1 MSGLVGVSRWGYA
14 IAVGMFV
21 MCVFGSGEVFAQ
33 DAPSSDPSASPRERE
48 LRDQLKNILQELDEL
63 QQKKE
68 SEKPEAE
75 RPTIIK
81 EKAESASP
89 EGATEPASDA
99 KPDFDL
105 ADISIVSE
113 RFQKRS
119 EGMSF
124 LATVPNETQ
133 SQPTRTMKESLEAVP
148 GIVLRQANGPRDFSI
163 MIRGQGAKTA
173 FAIRNIKVYE
183 DGISQTQSDGLSR
196 LDIQDPW
203 FMRSTE
209 VIRGASSSLYDNYAL
224 GGMVHFRTRRGRD
237 IRGLETFFS
246 GGSFGYQKYG
256 VAIGQ
261 ETDRFDIAMFGSQM
275 AADGFIQHSNYN
287 TQTIN
292 FNVRYK
298 IDDRQN
304 FYFKAM
310 TNWLSTKVP
319 TRLTQSQ
326 FLTDERQAGGAQTF
340 CTSGTYNGGCANA
353 LLLDQSRVDRRTIIG
368 GIYERQIDAN
378 TVLTVE
384 ADYDVKDIQQS
395 FSQIFENTNP
405 NYKSYA
411 DLRHD
416 GRLGAMPLKSYVGFF
431 VNYMDQKGNTFQNL
445 ADGFGTKG
453 TLLQNNRG
461 TIFNIGGRFREELE
475 FYPNWILAVGL
486 GFEQSRINV
495 QATNYVPNDTPDP
508 TIPDAGALANRA
520 SVNRTFSNWA
530 PEGSIMWKPSADY
543 RHWVRAST
551 GYGIPQF
558 SDLLRNPITGLPGT
572 NFSLKP
578 QKDLNLEIGTEARL
592 HPTLFVQVVGFYTFF
607 KDEIITQVISGSNT
621 ASVNADLSRYRG
633 VEVFAD
639 WRPVPGLRVSG
650 AYTHIN
656 TEYINF
662 SDRITVL
669 GVPTTVVRDGKQVP
683 NVPTDIL
690 NGKVEYYHAPTG
702 WGAWVEGNYSNSYF
716 LNNNN
721 TVGFPSYVIG
731 NINVSKMIAF
741 SKSSWFRFAKL
752 YVEVDNIADTK
763 YAASGQVVS
772 GETHALAAAQQLFFA
787 GYGRAIYGGVTLGL
801 F

>member
-1 MSGLVGVSRWGYA
+1 MFELVRVSRWGCA
-14 IAVGMFV
+14 IAVGLLV
-21 MCVFGSGEVFAQ
+21 MCAAGDGNALAQ
-33 DAPSSDPSASPRERE
+33 DAPSSDPSASPRERA
-48 LRDQLKNILQELDEL
+48 LRDQLKNILRELDEL

-68 SEKPEAE
+68 SEKPDAE

-81 EKAESASP
+81 ESAEPASP
-89 EGATEPASDA
+89 ETATEATST

-105 ADISIVSE
+105 ADMSIVS
-113 RFQKRS
+113 KRS
-119 EGMSF
+119 QNRPEGLS
-124 LATVPNETQ
+124 LSATVPSETE
-133 SQPTRTMKESLEAVP
+133 SQPTRTMKESMESLP
-148 GIVLRQANGPRDFSI
+148 GIVLRQANGPRDFSM

-173 FAIRNIKVYE
+173 FAIRDIKVYE

-203 FMRSTE
+203 FMRSVE

-224 GGMVHFRTRRGRD
+224 GGMVHFRTRRGSD
-237 IRGLETFFS
+237 IHGLETFFS

-261 ETDRFDIAMFGSQM
+261 ETEKFDIAMFGSQM

-304 FYFKAM
+304 FYFKAI
-310 TNWLSTKVP
+310 TNWLNTKVP
-319 TRLTQSQ
+319 TRLTQGQ
-326 FLTDERQAGGAQTF
+326 YFADERQAGGAQTP
-340 CTSGTYNGGCANA
+340 CTPGTYNAGCANS

-368 GIYERQIDAN
+368 GIYERQIDTN

-384 ADYDVKDIQQS
+384 ADYDLKDIQQS
-395 FSQIFENTNP
+395 FSQVIENTNP

-431 VNYMDQKGNTFQNL
+431 VNKMEQKGNTFQNL

-453 TLLQNNRG
+453 TLIQNTRG

-475 FYPNWILAVGL
+475 FYPNWIFAVGL

-495 QATNYVPNDTPDP
+495 YATNYDQT
-508 TIPDAGALANRA
+508 TGAFANRVSA
-520 SVNRTFSNWA
+520 NRTFSNWA
-530 PEGSIMWKPSADY
+530 PEGSITWKPSVDR
-543 RHWVRAST
+543 RHWIRAST

-558 SDLLRNPITGLPGT
+558 ANLLRDPVTGQPGT
-572 NFSLKP
+572 NFNLKP
-578 QKDLNLEIGTEARL
+578 QKNLNLEIGTEMRL
-592 HPTLFVQVVGFYTFF
+592 HPTLLVHVVGFYTFF
-607 KDEIITQVISGSNT
+607 KDEIITQVITGNNT
-621 ASVNADLSRYRG
+621 ASVNADSSRYRG
-633 VEVFAD
+633 VELFAD
-639 WRPVPGLRVSG
+639 WRPVTGLRVSG

-669 GVPTTVVRDGKQVP
+669 GVPTTAVRDGKQVP

-690 NGKVEYYHAPTG
+690 NGKLEYYHAPTG
-702 WGAWVEGNYSNSYF
+702 WGGWVEGNYSNSYF

-721 TVGFPSYVIG
+721 TFGFPSYVIG
-731 NINVSKMIAF
+731 NVNVYKNIEISRP
-741 SKSSWFRFAKL
+741 SWFRFAKL
-752 YVEVDNIADTK
+752 FIQVDNIADTK
-763 YAASGQVVS
+763 YAASGQVIT
-772 GETHALAAAQQLFFA
+772 GETHAQAAGQQIFYA